1 MDKRLPVGVKESL
14 EMEFLSW
21 KEGLVLENR
30 VFEVTGE
37 SELLVM
43 TSSRL

>member
-1 MDKRLPVGVKESL
+1 MGGKESL
-14 EMEFLSW
+14 EMESLSW
-21 KEGLVLENR
+21 KEGLVLENG

-43 TSSRL
+43 ASSRL